1 MKLLNDT
8 GDTRTLL
15 VIGGEAAKGGA
26 AHLADEWDVQ
36 LLSDETDI
44 VDGATNAPY
53 TSHRVELTASD
64 LEPFASRADA
74 AVVITEHDR
83 VALRLAV
90 LLNTIASLDDVFV
103 RVDDPE
109 NRRAFE
115 DVDCRVLEAGA
126 LFRSEIERQLGASED
141 AAPT

>member
-1 MKLLNDT
+1 MIPRNDT
-8 GDTRTLL
+8 GGGTDLL

-26 AHLADEWDVQ
+26 AHLAERWDVH

-44 VDGATNAPY
+44 VESARGDAIEAD
-53 TSHRVELTASD
+53 RVELTATD
-64 LEPFASRADA
+64 LEPFAARADA
-74 AVVITEHDR
+74 AVVIAEHDR
-83 VALRLAV
+83 VALRLAQ
-90 LLNTIASLDDVFV
+90 LLNTVADIAEVLV
-103 RVDDPE
+103 RVDDPA

-141 AAPT
+141 ASAA